1 MNFND
6 TKTAFQTKSN
16 GDLRNALFLFTL
28 IKYPAVVKLF
38 AWLTK
43 VALSIHFPM
52 GWIIKPTLYRQ
63 FVGGE
68 KLEECT
74 DSVALLHKYGVQSV
88 LDFSAEG
95 GESQKD
101 IDRAFNEV
109 MHSIKFAQNRDAI
122 PYAVFKPTAMGNVK
136 MLTKASMEGVESLS
150 NSEQELLAQF
160 KERVFALCSEA
171 HKLGVRILIDAEHY
185 RSQEIIDRVVEE
197 AMERFN
203 SQKAIVFQ
211 TLQMYRV
218 DRLDY
223 LKRIYKD
230 SLEKGYKLGVKFVR
244 GAYME
249 EERDL
254 AAKGGYPDPI
264 FPTKEGTDNSYDAAL
279 QFVIEHIESIELFSG
294 THNYNSNYLLANLI
308 EEHNLDKNDN
318 RIFFSQLYGMSD
330 NISFKLA
337 ETGFNVCKY
346 LPYAPVKEV
355 LPYLLRR
362 AEENTSMSGQ
372 TGRELQLI
380 KTEIKRRRVKER

>member
-1 MNFND
+1 
-6 TKTAFQTKSN
+6 
-16 GDLRNALFLFTL
+16 
-28 IKYPAVVKLF
+28 
-38 AWLTK
+38 
-43 VALSIHFPM
+43 M

-74 DSVALLHKYGVQSV
+74 ETVSQLHNYGVDSV

-95 GESQKD
+95 GESHED
-101 IDRAFNEV
+101 IERAFNEV
-109 MHSIKFAQNRDAI
+109 KRSIEFAQGKETI

-136 MLTKASMEGVESLS
+136 VLTKASMEGVETLS
-150 NSEQELLAQF
+150 PPELELLSQF

-171 HKLGVRILIDAEHY
+171 HQRGVRILIDAEHY
-185 RSQEIIDRVVEE
+185 CSQEIIDRVVEE

-203 SQKAIVFQ
+203 GERAIVFQ
-211 TLQMYRV
+211 TLQMYRT

-223 LKRIYKD
+223 LKRIYTE
-230 SLEKGYKLGVKFVR
+230 SLEKGYRLGVKFVR

-249 EERDL
+249 EEREL
-254 AAKGGYPDPI
+254 AAKGGYADPI

-279 QFVIEHIESIELFSG
+279 QFVIDHIDSIELFSG
-294 THNYNSNYLLANLI
+294 THNYESNYLLARLM
-308 EEHNLDKNDN
+308 EEGELKRDDN

-337 ETGFNVCKY
+337 QEGFNVCKY
-346 LPYAPVKEV
+346 LPYAPVKDV

-362 AEENTSMSGQ
+362 AEENSSMQGQ
-372 TGRELQLI
+372 SSRELQLI
-380 KTEIKRRRVKER
+380 KEEIKRRKAER